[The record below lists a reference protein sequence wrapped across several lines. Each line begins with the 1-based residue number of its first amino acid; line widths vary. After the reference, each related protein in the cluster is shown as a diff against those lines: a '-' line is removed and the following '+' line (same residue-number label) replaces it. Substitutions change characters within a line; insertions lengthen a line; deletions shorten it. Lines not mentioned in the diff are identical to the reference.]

1 MLISDVI
8 RILDA
13 NILCGADRTDLE
25 IDSAFGSDMM
35 SDVLAFVKDQSV
47 LPTTLVLTGMI
58 NPHVIRTAEMLD
70 VRCIVFVRGKQVS
83 DDIIE
88 EADEQGMVLLS
99 TTKTLYTSSGLLYQA
114 GLPACTRSGQA

>member
-13 NILCGADRTDLE
+13 NILCGADRTSLE

-35 SDVLAFVKDQSV
+35 SDVLAYVT
-47 LPTTLVLTGMI
+47 PTTLVLTGMI

-83 DDIIE
+83 EDIIK
-88 EADEQGMVLLS
+88 EADGQGMVLLS
-99 TTKTLYTSSGLLYQA
+99 TNKTLYTSSGLLYQA